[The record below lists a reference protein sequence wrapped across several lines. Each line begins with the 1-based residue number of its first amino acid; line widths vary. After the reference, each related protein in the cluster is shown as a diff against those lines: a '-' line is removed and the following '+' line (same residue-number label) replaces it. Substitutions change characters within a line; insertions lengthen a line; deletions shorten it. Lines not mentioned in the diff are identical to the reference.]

1 MSPPRTTARKA
12 NGNRGMGQFTFKAT
26 ASGGEM
32 ETGVIEARSRS
43 EAYHR
48 LLARQLRPVVIEPD
62 GAAAAE
68 KFGVEP
74 AAVSRPI
81 SSNELLLFTEEL
93 AELLE
98 AGLQLEPA
106 LKVIESRKEAG
117 MLRPVAA
124 SLRQQVRDGVS
135 FSSALR
141 RCGGGFSELFCSMI
155 AAGEAAGALPSIL
168 RRQADYLNVVID
180 LRRRISAALIYPSIV
195 FSAGMVLLFIFM
207 TFLLP
212 QLTLLLSK
220 TGQKL
225 PFMTRLL
232 IGTSEFFGKYW
243 WLVGLGLAAIALA
256 FWAWR
261 RTAEGRMTWDRVKLG
276 IPIIGGIVTCK
287 FLAEFCQTLATLAL
301 NGVTLLNGLA
311 LFQRATG
318 NVYLKSLLARV
329 VDRVGEGAALSS
341 TLRNM
346 PFFPGVLCDIVTVG
360 EQSGDLAAALQR
372 GAKRYDREFA
382 GKIQKL
388 TALIQPLTILV
399 VALFV
404 GLVAY
409 SMITGILTSVSGL
422 RSR

>member
-1 MSPPRTTARKA
+1 
-12 NGNRGMGQFTFKAT
+12 MGAFTFKAT
-26 ASGGEM
+26 AAGGGM

-48 LLARQLRPVVIEPD
+48 ILARQLRPVLIEPLD
-62 GAAAAE
+62 APATENSGAGDA
-68 KFGVEP
+68 P
-74 AAVSRPI
+74 VSRPV
-81 SSNELLLFTEEL
+81 SSGELLLFTEEL

-98 AGLQLEPA
+98 SGLQLERA
-106 LKVIESRKEAG
+106 LKVIEARKEAG

-124 SLRQQVRDGVS
+124 SLRHQVRDGAS

-155 AAGEAAGALPSIL
+155 AAGETAGALPSIL

-180 LRRRISAALIYPSIV
+180 LRRRVSAALIYPSIV
-195 FSAGMVLLFIFM
+195 FSAGIVLLFIFM

-220 TGQKL
+220 TGQRL
-225 PFMTRLL
+225 PLTTRLL
-232 IGTSEFFGKYW
+232 IGTSEFFGNYW
-243 WLVGLGLAAIALA
+243 WLVGLGLAGMALA

-261 RTAEGRMTWDRVKLG
+261 RTTEGRLAWDRVKLN
-276 IPIIGGIVTCK
+276 IPLVGGIVTCK
-287 FLAEFCQTLATLAL
+287 FLAEFCQTMATLVL

-318 NVYLKSLLARV
+318 NIYLKGLFSRV
-329 VDRVGEGAALSS
+329 IDRVAEGATLSS
-341 TLRNM
+341 VLRNI

-382 GKIQKL
+382 NKIQKL